1 MKTKTT
7 CLLIASAVLL
17 VSCGE
22 KSTQSTAEVSVSETS
37 PALSAVLAATPAGE
51 AASIAA
57 IRTTAKPGDEV
68 TISGQIMGNSK
79 PFVDGRA
86 AFILGDPDVL
96 TPCNEVPGDECETP
110 WDVCC
115 DSPEDKKRG
124 TATIQIVDADG
135 RVLKES
141 IEGVGGLQNLAKI
154 TVTGKVA
161 EGSSADLLIVNASAI
176 KVSASVPGAVR
187 SKS

>member
-17 VSCGE
+17 VSCSR
-22 KSTQSTAEVSVSETS
+22 KSTPAAAVEVSANEPS
-37 PALSAVLAATPAGE
+37 PALAAVLAAPPTGE
-51 AASIAA
+51 AKSIVA
-57 IRTTAKPGDEV
+57 IRPTAKPGDEITV
-68 TISGQIMGNSK
+68 SGRIMGSKK

-86 AFILGDPDVL
+86 AFILGDPEVL

-115 DSPEDKKRG
+115 DSPEDKKRA

-141 IEGVGGLQNLAKI
+141 IEGVGGLQNLSKI
-154 TVTGKVA
+154 TVSGKVA
-161 EGSSADLLIVNASAI
+161 EGSSVDLLIVNASAI
-176 KVSASVPGAVR
+176 AV
-187 SKS
+187 K

>member
-1 MKTKTT
+1 MKTKST

-17 VSCGE
+17 VSCGG
-22 KSTQSTAEVSVSETS
+22 KSTQSTAEDSVSEPS
-37 PALSAVLAATPAGE
+37 PALAAVLAASPAGD
-51 AASIAA
+51 ASSIAV
-57 IRTTAKPGDEV
+57 IRSSAKPGDEITV
-68 TISGQIMGNSK
+68 SGRIMGTMK

-96 TPCNEVPGDECETP
+96 TPCNEVPGDDCETP
-110 WDVCC
+110 WDACC

-141 IEGVGGLQNLAKI
+141 IEGVGGLQNLAKVI
-154 TVTGKVA
+154 VSGKVA
-161 EGSSADLLIVNASAI
+161 EESSADLLIVNASAI
-176 KVSASVPGAVR
+176 GVK
-187 SKS
+187 

>member
-1 MKTKTT
+1 MKTKST
-7 CLLIASAVLL
+7 CLLFASAILL
-17 VSCGE
+17 FSCDKKAAPPAAGI
-22 KSTQSTAEVSVSETS
+22 SVSEPS
-37 PALSAVLAATPAGE
+37 PALTAVLAASPSGE

-57 IRTTAKPGDEV
+57 IRTTAKPGDEI

-86 AFILGDPDVL
+86 AFILGDPEVL

-135 RVLKES
+135 RVLKEP
-141 IEGVGGLQNLAKI
+141 IEGIGGLQNLAKI

-161 EGSSADLLIVNASAI
+161 EGSSADLLILNASAI
-176 KVSASVPGAVR
+176 GVASSGQP
-187 SKS
+187 

>member
-22 KSTQSTAEVSVSETS
+22 KSTETTAGAAVSEPS
-37 PALSAVLAATPAGE
+37 PALAAVLAASPTGD

-57 IRTTAKPGDEV
+57 IRSTAKPGDEI
-68 TISGQIMGNSK
+68 TISGRIMGSKK

-96 TPCNEVPGDECETP
+96 TACNEVPGDECETP
-110 WDVCC
+110 WDTCC
-115 DSPEDKKRG
+115 DSPEDKKRA
-124 TATIQIVDADG
+124 TATIQIVGADG
-135 RVLKES
+135 RVLKEP
-141 IEGVGGLQNLAKI
+141 IEGVGGLQNLSKV
-154 TVTGKVA
+154 TVSGKVA

-176 KVSASVPGAVR
+176 RAAASGQP
-187 SKS
+187 